1 MTAGTRR
8 ADFVVVGAGFA
19 GLAAAA
25 RLFAAGSSLVVVEA
39 RTRLGG
45 RVETVHHEG
54 YALDLGGSWIGTD
67 HVRARTLVRELGLDT
82 WPCHSDGA
90 TIVRDDGSRLDD
102 RRYSILHPLATID
115 YRLASRRLDRM
126 AQRVSPMAPWTAD
139 GASELDG
146 RSLEDWL
153 RRATRTERSRTTLR
167 RTAANIFSSEPSEIS
182 LLHALF
188 YIRSSG
194 GLGPML
200 ATAGGAQE
208 LLVRGGAE
216 QLAAGMARGLE
227 GSLELGAPVRRIVH
241 GTSGVRVEADALTV
255 EAAAAVVA
263 VPPGTAE
270 RIEFEPELPADRSE
284 VLRRM
289 SPGDAVRMADVYD
302 KAFWRD
308 EGLTGEA
315 WGPKLPFSFTHDV
328 SSPGGA
334 PGVLATFFVGER
346 ARPIRELSPER
357 RREVALAALVD
368 CFGDRA
374 ARPRAHVERDWGSD
388 EWTRGGYCSS
398 MTPGLW
404 SRYGSALRD
413 PVGRLTWAGTETAT
427 EHAGYMEGAL
437 QSGERAAS
445 EALALV

>member
-1 MTAGTRR
+1 VTPTTRR

-25 RLFAAGSSLVVVEA
+25 RLFAAGRSPVVVEA
-39 RTRLGG
+39 RSRLGG

-67 HVRARTLVRELGLDT
+67 HVRACALVRELGLDT
-82 WPCHSDGA
+82 WPCHSEGA
-90 TIVRDDGSRLDD
+90 TIVRDDGRRLDD
-102 RRYSILHPLATID
+102 RRYSIRHPLATVD

-126 AQRVSPMAPWTAD
+126 AHRISPLAPWAAD
-139 GASELDG
+139 AASALDS

-167 RTAANIFSSEPSEIS
+167 RTAANIFSAEPSDVS

-200 ATAGGAQE
+200 ATTGGAQE

-227 GSLELGAPVRRIVH
+227 GSLELDAPVRRIVH
-241 GTSGVRVEADALTV
+241 DASGVRVETDSVTV
-255 EAAAAVVA
+255 EGAAAVVA
-263 VPPGTAE
+263 VPPAITAQ
-270 RIEFEPELPADRSE
+270 IQFEPDLTADRAE

-302 KAFWRD
+302 TAFWRD
-308 EGLTGEA
+308 DGLTGEA

-328 SSPGGA
+328 SAPGGS

-346 ARPIRELSPER
+346 ARRIRELPAER
-357 RREVALAALVD
+357 RREVALSALAD
-368 CFGDRA
+368 CFGDHA
-374 ARPRAHVERDWGSD
+374 AHPRAHVERDWGSD
-388 EWTRGGYCSS
+388 EWTRGGYCAS

-413 PVGRLTWAGTETAT
+413 PVGRLAWAGTETAT

-445 EALALV
+445 EALALA

>member
-1 MTAGTRR
+1 VTADTRR
-8 ADFVVVGAGFA
+8 ADFVVVGAGLA

-25 RLFAAGSSLVVVEA
+25 RLFAAGGSLVVVEA
-39 RTRLGG
+39 RSRLGG

-54 YALDLGGSWIGTD
+54 YALDLGGSWIGAD

-82 WPCHSDGA
+82 WPCHSEGA
-90 TIVRDDGSRLDD
+90 TVVRDDGSRLHD
-102 RRYSILHPLATID
+102 RRYSVLHPLATVD

-126 AQRVSPMAPWTAD
+126 AQRVSPEAPWAAAAAT
-139 GASELDG
+139 ELDSG
-146 RSLEDWL
+146 SLEDWL
-153 RRATRTERSRTTLR
+153 RSSTRTERSRTTLR
-167 RTAANIFSSEPSEIS
+167 RTAANIFSAEPSEVS

-216 QLAAGMARGLE
+216 QLASGMARGLE
-227 GSLELGAPVRRIVH
+227 GSLELGAPVRRIVQ
-241 GTSGVRVEADALTV
+241 GASGVRVETGSLTV
-255 EAAAAVVA
+255 DAAAAVVA
-263 VPPGTAE
+263 VPPVTTA
-270 RIEFEPELPADRSE
+270 RIEFQPELPVDRTE
-284 VLRRM
+284 MLRAM

-302 KAFWRD
+302 TAFWRD
-308 EGLTGEA
+308 DGLSGEA
-315 WGPKLPFSFTHDV
+315 WGPNLPFSFTHDV

-334 PGVLATFFVGER
+334 PGVMATFFVGER
-346 ARPIRELSPER
+346 ARRIRELPPER
-357 RREVALAALVD
+357 RREVALTALAE

-374 ARPRAHVERDWGSD
+374 AHPRAHVERDWGSE
-388 EWTRGGYCSS
+388 EWTRGGYCAS

-404 SRYGSALRD
+404 SRHGGALRD
-413 PVGRLTWAGTETAT
+413 PVGRLAWAGTETAT

-445 EALALV
+445 EVLALA